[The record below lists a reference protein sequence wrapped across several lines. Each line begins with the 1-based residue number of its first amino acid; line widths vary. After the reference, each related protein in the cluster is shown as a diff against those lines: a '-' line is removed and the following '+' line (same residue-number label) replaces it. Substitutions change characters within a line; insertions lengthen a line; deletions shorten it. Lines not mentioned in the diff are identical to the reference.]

1 MEKIT
6 IEFIDGLNDD
16 PTHQLSKDSNGS
28 YNLTLDTINN
38 QTIQRIT
45 GRLFRYGEPIEDFW
59 SVPQPKKVD
68 WESNLYWWLMKGD
81 VLVSKINESSYSDQ
95 ETGEVNTVIGP
106 IQEMI

>member
-6 IEFIDGLNDD
+6 IEFIDGLHDD

-45 GRLFRYGEPIEDFW
+45 GDYLDM
-59 SVPQPKKVD
+59 
-68 WESNLYWWLMKGD
+68 ESL
-81 VLVSKINESSYSDQ
+81 
-95 ETGEVNTVIGP
+95 
-106 IQEMI
+106 